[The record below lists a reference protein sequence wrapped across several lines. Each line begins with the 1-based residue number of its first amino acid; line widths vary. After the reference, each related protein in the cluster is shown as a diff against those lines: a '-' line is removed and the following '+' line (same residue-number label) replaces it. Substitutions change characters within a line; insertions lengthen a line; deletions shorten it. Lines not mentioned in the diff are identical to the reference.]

1 MNEQMMALAAIA
13 KSCLL
18 QFPEAASTA
27 LQFVV
32 ERKVLA
38 AIAGGVT

>member
-13 KSCLL
+13 ENC
-18 QFPEAASTA
+18 F
-27 LQFVV
+27 QFVV
-32 ERKVLA
+32 QRKVLA